1 MGKLELTFIADIH
14 SNLEALEVVL
24 EKVKGGPIYCLGDL
38 VGYGANPNEV
48 IDIVRSKGIKC
59 ILGNHDYAVCTGDT
73 SYFNP
78 RAVNAILWTRRVVTK
93 ENSEFLLSLPRILRL
108 KKENRKIL
116 LAHATPENPIFGD
129 YIHPETDPF
138 KFLSYATEY
147 EEDIMGLGHLHV
159 PYAYHKLDKV
169 IFNPGSVGQPRDGN
183 PLARYC
189 TINLESLKVKFFE
202 LDYDRELSAR
212 KIVQA
217 GLPTIFATRL
227 FKGI

>member
-1 MGKLELTFIADIH
+1 VEITIIADIH
-14 SNLEALEVVL
+14 SNLEALEAVL
-24 EKVKGGPIYCLGDL
+24 EKVKGSTLYCLGDL

-48 IDIVRSKGIKC
+48 IDIVRSSSIKS
-59 ILGNHDYAVCTGDT
+59 IMGNHDYAVKSGNM

-78 RAVNAILWTRRVVTK
+78 RAISAIKWTRKTITK
-93 ENSEFLLSLPRILRL
+93 KNLEFLSTLPKILRF
-108 KKENRKIL
+108 KKENRNLL
-116 LAHATPENPIFGD
+116 LAHATPEDPIFGD

-147 EEDIMGLGHLHV
+147 EEHIIGLGHLHV
-159 PYAYHKLDKV
+159 PYVYNKLDKV

-189 TINLESLKVKFFE
+189 KVNLDTLAVKVFE

-217 GLPTIFATRL
+217 GLPTVFAARL

>member
-1 MGKLELTFIADIH
+1 VEITFIADIH
-14 SNLEALEVVL
+14 SNLEALEAVL
-24 EKVKGGPIYCLGDL
+24 ENVKGSTIYCLGDL

-48 IDIVRSKGIKC
+48 VNIIRTNGIKS
-59 ILGNHDYAVCTGDT
+59 IMGNHDYAVESGNM

-78 RAVNAILWTRRVVTK
+78 RAISALKWTRRTIVK
-93 ENSEFLLSLPRILRL
+93 ENLQFLSTLPRILRF
-108 KKENRKIL
+108 KKENRNL
-116 LAHATPENPIFGD
+116 FLAHATPEDPVFGD

-147 EEDIMGLGHLHV
+147 EEPIIGLGHLHV
-159 PYAYHKLDKV
+159 PYVYNKLDKV

-189 TINLESLKVKFFE
+189 KVDLDTLDVKIFE

-212 KIVQA
+212 KIVKA
-217 GLPTIFATRL
+217 GLPTVFATRL